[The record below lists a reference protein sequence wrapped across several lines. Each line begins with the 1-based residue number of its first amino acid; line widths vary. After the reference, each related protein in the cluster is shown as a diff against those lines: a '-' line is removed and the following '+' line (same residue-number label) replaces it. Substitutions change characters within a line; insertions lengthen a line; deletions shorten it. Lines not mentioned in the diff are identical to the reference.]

1 MRRHHT
7 VIYEK
12 TPYRRDLPGFH
23 IKIEWSQ
30 ATVEP
35 KDHFATAEEART
47 AIEPLLR
54 AWELEAALKHDNP
67 DVLRFDYLAPDII
80 DTNPTP
86 GVAQVRDPAWVTFRR
101 PEEPVSVNLGGYPE
115 PPEGLFVGPEDV
127 AAAMFRRWSNYVKDR
142 TRLGD
147 AANLCLTLLEGSTLA
162 TNKKRLAAATKYTID
177 LKVLNEIGR
186 LAATKGGPRHG
197 RKGEAVVEDYTES
210 EIAWLEAA
218 LKKIIRCAAEI
229 ADDPGATRPVIT
241 MDDLPDLR
249 GATNAKRGGNW
260 RPKHCLGG

>member
-1 MRRHHT
+1 MNDPHVRALVYVVRHSPT
-7 VIYEK
+7 FIYQK
-12 TPYRRDLPGFH
+12 TPYHRDLPGFR

-35 KDHFATAEEART
+35 NDHFATAEEAQA

-80 DTNPTP
+80 DMNPTP
-86 GVAQVRDPAWVTFRR
+86 GVAQIRDPVRVRFRR
-101 PEEPVSVNLGGYPE
+101 PEEPVSVNLGRYPE
-115 PPEGLFVGPEDV
+115 PPLGLFVGPDDV

-147 AANLCLTLLEGSTLA
+147 AANLCLTLLEDSTLA
-162 TNKKRLAAATKYTID
+162 VKKKRPAAATKYTID

-186 LAATKGGPRHG
+186 LANKRRAT
-197 RKGEAVVEDYTES
+197 
-210 EIAWLEAA
+210 AW
-218 LKKIIRCAAEI
+218 
-229 ADDPGATRPVIT
+229 
-241 MDDLPDLR
+241 
-249 GATNAKRGGNW
+249 
-260 RPKHCLGG
+260 